1 MSLASNRLKLSAIL
15 AMFLLPLLVAV
26 LMYRGQLPLF
36 SGEPINQG
44 TLVQPPVALDW
55 TVAIADP
62 ALEPV
67 EALLGSW
74 VMLMAVPAGCD
85 EACLQK
91 VTGLRQVH
99 KASGRER
106 HRLELVLLTE
116 SLPDQSLKQRFLNI
130 YEQFRVLADPSD
142 KIHKS
147 IQTALVQSGLSAN
160 GLNTYLVDPM
170 GNIMMAYNTSD
181 SEARMSKDLKR
192 LLAWSKQDK
201 G

>member
-26 LMYRGQLPLF
+26 LMYRGQIPLF
-36 SGEPINQG
+36 SGESINQG
-44 TLVQPPVALDW
+44 TLIQPPIALDW
-55 TVAIADP
+55 TVAIAEP

-91 VTGLRQVH
+91 ITGLRQVH
-99 KASGRER
+99 KASGREQ

-147 IQTALVQSGLSAN
+147 IRTALVQSGLSAN